1 LQTILEA
8 HDNSNS
14 APPESFED
22 VAKEEEPEE
31 EESSPNIFRHFSDS
45 IFQANFEIV
54 HPYNTR
60 RKT

>member
-1 LQTILEA
+1 LKNILEA
-8 HDNSNS
+8 HDNPTSS
-14 APPESFED
+14 PPKISKD
-22 VAKEEEPEE
+22 IVEEEVSEE
-31 EESSPNIFRHFSDS
+31 EDSSPNIFGHFSYS